1 MACEPNGHCPPSR
14 AATDPL
20 PHKPDCLLVVSAVFD
35 IPLGF
40 DPDDNPNADDPKADD
55 PKIVELPK
63 LSKRPE
69 PKKFP
74 ERDPAEGVR
83 SIKAVRGSW
92 CSMKIRQGRI
102 GKIVIVVLFGQ
113 LQQQS
118 GLSSTFFPG

>member
-1 MACEPNGHCPPSR
+1 
-14 AATDPL
+14 
-20 PHKPDCLLVVSAVFD
+20 LVDSAVFD

-69 PKKFP
+69 PIKFP

>member
-1 MACEPNGHCPPSR
+1 
-14 AATDPL
+14 
-20 PHKPDCLLVVSAVFD
+20 LVDSAVFE

-40 DPDDNPNADDPKADD
+40 DPDDNPKADDPKADD
-55 PKIVELPK
+55 PNIVELPK
-63 LSKRPE
+63 LSKLSKRPE
-69 PKKFP
+69 LRKFP
-74 ERDPAEGVR
+74 VRDPAEGVR

-92 CSMKIRQGRI
+92 CSMKIRQGRL